1 MKSRV
6 ILVEDQT
13 IFREMLAALLDVQ
26 GHEVVAQLDRSAT
39 ARDEIA
45 RKRPD
50 LVVADVVLPDGN
62 GLDLARWVRETQPK
76 TRVMVVTAQEKASIV
91 AEALRIR
98 VNGIVM
104 KNASLQEL
112 QQAVERVTNGGVYYC
127 ASSSQWIRESA
138 LNEHTEELS
147 LREREIVQMVAR
159 GKTTKEIASEL
170 GLSPK
175 TVSNHRFRI
184 SRKLNIDDVA
194 GLTRYAIGRGWVN
207 EDE

>member
-6 ILVEDQT
+6 MLVEDQT
-13 IFREMLAALLDVQ
+13 IFREMLAALLDVH
-26 GHEVVAQLDRSAT
+26 GHEVVAQLDRSAE
-39 ARDEIA
+39 ARVEIE

-50 LVVADVVLPDGN
+50 LVVVDVVLPDGN
-62 GLDLARWVRETQPK
+62 GLDLARWIRDTWPK

-98 VNGIVM
+98 VHGIVM
-104 KNASLQEL
+104 KNASLREL
-112 QQAVERVTNGGVYYC
+112 EQAVDRVTEGGVFYC

-138 LNEHTEELS
+138 MARPSEALS

-159 GKTTKEIASEL
+159 GSSTKEIASAL

-184 SRKLNIDDVA
+184 ARKLGIDDVA
-194 GLTRYAIGRGWVN
+194 GLTRYAIGQGWIS

>member
-1 MKSRV
+1 TGCVLSTRIRLGALGRDESKDPIGQGTITQPVRSWPGARGGRGMKSRV

-138 LNEHTEELS
+138 LNEHT
-147 LREREIVQMVAR
+147 
-159 GKTTKEIASEL
+159 
-170 GLSPK
+170 
-175 TVSNHRFRI
+175 
-184 SRKLNIDDVA
+184 
-194 GLTRYAIGRGWVN
+194 
-207 EDE
+207 